1 MRGSAVQIVYEAHL
15 RAVMIER
22 AGMSRG
28 ATEMTLQALVRLS
41 LPDALRNRPPRANPA
56 CLSPAQ
62 FSILTEK
69 CEEGCLDGLA
79 LDFGIIALRRR
90 L

>member
-1 MRGSAVQIVYEAHL
+1 M
-15 RAVMIER
+15 
-22 AGMSRG
+22 
-28 ATEMTLQALVRLS
+28 
-41 LPDALRNRPPRANPA
+41 P
-56 CLSPAQ
+56 Q

-79 LDFGIIALRRR
+79 LDFGIIALRR